1 VRPGVALSSEI
12 TCEDGSYLAELLL
25 EKISEE
31 PMRIIVEAD
40 LELQKRASGRRRSQG
55 ASR

>member
-1 VRPGVALSSEI
+1 VRSGVALISGI
-12 TCEDGSYLAELLL
+12 TGQDGSYLAELLL
-25 EKISEE
+25 EKSFEE